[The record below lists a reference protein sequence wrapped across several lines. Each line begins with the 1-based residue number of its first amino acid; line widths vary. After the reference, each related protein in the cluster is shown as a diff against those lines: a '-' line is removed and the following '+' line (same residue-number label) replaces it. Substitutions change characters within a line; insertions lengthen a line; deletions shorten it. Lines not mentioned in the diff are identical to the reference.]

1 MNIYIL
7 YALLLCIKQFSAYP
21 ENHVCDFTKEENLI
35 KHSNNK
41 ICEINA
47 KPFDILTFI
56 CPKHAGTKCFHS
68 VSLYNDTKNL
78 NRSVISINTILYGS
92 IAYEN
97 NLIVSP
103 AVIKNQTFHC
113 FCDLQTD
120 EENKVLP
127 VEVKEEKKEKG
138 KEEKEKKEEEEQIIE
153 EEEQINENDQRA
165 LDKVNKLVNNI
176 QKKNEQQQQDNEEV
190 VLEEPQLVVKKS
202 THKYGIMK
210 VVVSKN
216 SYKISGCDFGV
227 AFSDHFTKPFP
238 LEKHNGGRVCRI
250 EAKPGD
256 FVGFKCIYDTHGSTE
271 PNNCFDNVFYN
282 NTSTNLKD
290 IMPGYISYGSTE
302 NNYYAYYLQLPHF
315 IQSDYTI
322 QCKCRST
329 QHEFDN
335 YIFELNVKGG
345 ESGIIKKS
353 FRS

>member
-21 ENHVCDFTKEENLI
+21 EYHVCDFTKEENLI
-35 KHSNNK
+35 KHSNNQ
-41 ICEINA
+41 ICEIHA

-56 CPKHAGTKCFHS
+56 CPKHVGTKCFHS
-68 VSLYNDTKNL
+68 VSLRNDTQNL
-78 NRSVISINTILYGS
+78 NRSIISINNILYGS
-92 IAYEN
+92 IAYGN

-103 AVIKNQTFHC
+103 AVIQNQTFYC

-127 VEVKEEKKEKG
+127 VEVKEEKK
-138 KEEKEKKEEEEQIIE
+138 KEEKEEEEEQIIE
-153 EEEQINENDQRA
+153 EEEQRDEDDQRA
-165 LDKVNKLVNNI
+165 LNRVNRLVNNV
-176 QKKNEQQQQDNEEV
+176 QKKNEQQQQRQQNNEEV
-190 VLEEPQLVVKKS
+190 VLDEPQLAVKKS

-210 VVVSKN
+210 VVISKN
-216 SYKISGCDFGV
+216 SYKIRGCDFGS
-227 AFSDHFTKPFP
+227 AFSNHFTKPFA
-238 LEKHNGGRVCRI
+238 LEKHNGSRVCSI

-271 PNNCFDNVFYN
+271 PKNCFDNVFYN
-282 NTSTNLKD
+282 NTSTDLKNL
-290 IMPGYISYGSTE
+290 MPGYVSYGNTE
-302 NNYYAYYLQLPHF
+302 NNHYAYYLQLPHF

-322 QCKCRST
+322 QCKCRSD

-345 ESGIIKKS
+345 ESDIIKKS